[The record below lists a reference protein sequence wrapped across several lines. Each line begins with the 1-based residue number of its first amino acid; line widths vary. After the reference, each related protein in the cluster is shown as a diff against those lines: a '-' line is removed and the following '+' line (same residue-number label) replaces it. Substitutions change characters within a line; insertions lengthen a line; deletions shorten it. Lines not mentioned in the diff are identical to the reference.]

1 MDVASGDRPAVG
13 VALLAV
19 ILLGAGAAAALVLT
33 GRWVAAGVAT
43 AVAAAAV
50 TLSGRRAK
58 YTEDRRL
65 TFADA
70 AAERTGDAVLLAAVA
85 WATIEEPATSG
96 AALAALVLA
105 YLATYMRAKA
115 TGLGFGVQE
124 SLIARGVRIG
134 LVVLGLVWRDALGP
148 ALWAASAVSLF
159 SVIREA
165 VEVGRQREPA

>member
-33 GRWVAAGVAT
+33 GLWVAAGVAT

-50 TLSGRRAK
+50 TVSGRRAK

-124 SLIARGVRIG
+124 SLIARAVRIG

-159 SVIREA
+159 SVFREA

>member
-19 ILLGAGAAAALVLT
+19 ILLGAGAAAALVLL

-43 AVAAAAV
+43 TVAAAAV
-50 TLSGRRAK
+50 TVSGRRAK

-85 WATIEEPATSG
+85 WATIEETATSG

-115 TGLGFGVQE
+115 TGLGFAVQE
-124 SLIARGVRIG
+124 SLIAWGVRIG
-134 LVVLGLVWRDALGP
+134 LVVLGLVWRGGLGAGLWGAAGGALFFVVRGG
-148 ALWAASAVSLF
+148 A
-159 SVIREA
+159 
-165 VEVGRQREPA
+165 

>member
-50 TLSGRRAK
+50 TVSGRRAK

-85 WATIEEPATSG
+85 WATIEEPGTSG

-115 TGLGFGVQE
+115 TGLGFGVRE

-159 SVIREA
+159 SAFREA